1 MKKIK
6 IKKGDKVMVIS
17 GENKGTSGSVLK
29 VLYNENKAIVEGV
42 NMVKRHTKPSAES
55 PKGGIIEKQ
64 QPVAISNLSLLT
76 KCGDKTKV
84 GYRFEDGKKVRY
96 SKKSNEIL

>member
-42 NMVKRHTKPSAES
+42 NMVKRNTKPSAES
-55 PKGGIIEKQ
+55 PNGGIIEKQ
-64 QPVAISNLSLLT
+64 VPLEISNLSLLT
-76 KCGDKTKV
+76 KSGEKTKV
-84 GYRFEDGKKVRY
+84 GYKFEDGKKVRY